1 MPALEKPQIHRKIL
15 DALDDRV
22 ERHGDVDDVPFLLK
36 PTGLLPLAVFAFTVT
51 DPPGGRE
58 ATELKIQ
65 FIAPGQGRHERGRL
79 DPPDDETFL
88 ILLGYSEH
96 YDVFVLWDAYKH
108 RDFAFSKN
116 CQIRLYAITDARLTG
131 IGEHKRQVQ
140 AGPETIVTAR
150 PDHLHDALTRRIHLA

>member
-1 MPALEKPQIHRKIL
+1 M
-15 DALDDRV
+15 
-22 ERHGDVDDVPFLLK
+22 LL
-36 PTGLLPLAVFAFTVT
+36 FAFGLST
-51 DPPGGRE
+51 D
-58 ATELKIQ
+58 
-65 FIAPGQGRHERGRL
+65 
-79 DPPDDETFL
+79 
-88 ILLGYSEH
+88 

-150 PDHLHDALTRRIHLA
+150 PDHLHEALTRRIHLA